1 MENIMSILTAIFF
14 GLVHGVTEI
23 IPVSG
28 SGHLSVLSNLFGI
41 SYSESGFLFFNVLLH
56 FSTLAAILVVF
67 WSDVVSLVQG
77 TLAAFGAAPRPADRN
92 AYIPYA
98 RLFLM
103 LAVATVPLFFIIAVK
118 KYVDQLYY
126 NTVFVGICFFLNG
139 LLLFISDR
147 FTEGR
152 KTGNTIAPLD
162 AILVGICQCVAV
174 IPGISRSGVTL
185 TSGIATG
192 LKRDFAFR
200 FSFLLSIPALF
211 GANILN
217 LITALKEPL
226 EWSYLPAYLIGMV
239 VSLIASVGSLML
251 FKRIMKKAKLSG
263 IAYYCWIVG
272 AMAIIL
278 TLIF

>member
-14 GLVHGVTEI
+14 GLVHGLTEI
-23 IPVSG
+23 LPVSG

-41 SYSESGFLFFNVLLH
+41 SYSESGFQLYTVLLH
-56 FSTLAAILVVF
+56 ISTLAAILVVF
-67 WSDVVSLVQG
+67 WTDITALVQG
-77 TLAAFGAAPRPADRN
+77 TLVVFGAAPRPADKN
-92 AYIPYA
+92 TYVPSA

-118 KYVDQLYY
+118 KFVDQLYY

-147 FTEGR
+147 FTEGK

-162 AILVGICQCVAV
+162 AILIGICQCVSV
-174 IPGISRSGVTL
+174 IPGISRTGVTL

-200 FSFLLSIPALF
+200 FSFLLSIPAIF

-217 LITALKEPL
+217 LIAALKEPL

-239 VSLIASVGSLML
+239 VSLIASIGALTL
-251 FKRIMKKAKLSG
+251 FKRILKKGKLSG
-263 IAYYCWIVG
+263 LAYYCWVVG
-272 AMAIIL
+272 AMTIIL

>member
-1 MENIMSILTAIFF
+1 MSILTAIFF
-14 GLVHGVTEI
+14 GLVHGLTEI
-23 IPVSG
+23 LPVSG

-41 SYSESGFLFFNVLLH
+41 SYSESGFQLYTVLLH
-56 FSTLAAILVVF
+56 ISTLAAILVVF
-67 WSDVVSLVQG
+67 WTDITALIQG
-77 TLAAFGAAPRPADRN
+77 TLVVFGAAPRPADKN
-92 AYIPYA
+92 TYVPSA

-118 KYVDQLYY
+118 KFVDQLYY

-147 FTEGR
+147 FTEGK

-162 AILVGICQCVAV
+162 AILIGICQCVSV
-174 IPGISRSGVTL
+174 IPGISRTGVTL

-200 FSFLLSIPALF
+200 FSFLLSIPAIF

-217 LITALKEPL
+217 LIAALKEPL

-239 VSLIASVGSLML
+239 VSLIASIGALTL
-251 FKRIMKKAKLSG
+251 FKRILKKGKLSG
-263 IAYYCWIVG
+263 LAYYCWVVG
-272 AMAIIL
+272 AMTIIL

>member
-1 MENIMSILTAIFF
+1 MSILTAIFF
-14 GLVHGVTEI
+14 GLVHGLTEI
-23 IPVSG
+23 LPVSG

-41 SYSESGFLFFNVLLH
+41 SSSESGFQLYTVLLH
-56 FSTLAAILVVF
+56 ISTLAAILVVF
-67 WSDVVSLVQG
+67 WTDITALIQG
-77 TLAAFGAAPRPADRN
+77 TLVVFGAAPRPADKN
-92 AYIPYA
+92 TYVPSA

-118 KYVDQLYY
+118 KFLYHLYY

-147 FTEGR
+147 FTEGK

-162 AILVGICQCVAV
+162 AILIGICQCVSV
-174 IPGISRSGVTL
+174 IPGISRTGVTL

-200 FSFLLSIPALF
+200 FSFLLSIPAIF

-217 LITALKEPL
+217 LIAALKEPL

-239 VSLIASVGSLML
+239 VSLIASIGALTL
-251 FKRIMKKAKLSG
+251 FKRILKKGKLSG
-263 IAYYCWIVG
+263 LAYYCWVVG
-272 AMAIIL
+272 AMTIIL

>member
-1 MENIMSILTAIFF
+1 MSILTAIFF
-14 GLVHGVTEI
+14 GLVHGITEI

-41 SYSESGFLFFNVLLH
+41 SYSETGFQFYNVLLH
-56 FSTLAAILVVF
+56 ISTLAAILVVF
-67 WSDVVSLVQG
+67 WTDILSLVHG
-77 TLAAFGAAPRPADRN
+77 TLVVFGAAPRPADKN
-92 AYIPYA
+92 SYVPSA

-103 LAVATVPLFFIIAVK
+103 IVVATVPLFFIIAVK
-118 KYVDQLYY
+118 KYVDRLYY

-147 FTEGR
+147 FAEGK

-162 AILVGICQCVAV
+162 AILIGICQCVAV

-185 TSGIATG
+185 TSGLATG

-200 FSFLLSIPALF
+200 FCFLLSIPALF
-211 GANILN
+211 GSIILD
-217 LITALKEPL
+217 LISALKEPL

-239 VSLIASVGSLML
+239 VALLASIGALQL
-251 FKRIMKKAKLSG
+251 FKRILNKGKLSG
-263 IAYYCWIVG
+263 IAYYCWVVG
-272 AMAIIL
+272 ALAIIL